1 MKYTIQAFI
10 LIVFMFSLSSCKTKK
25 EIPVVEEEKVVSPN
39 YPNRDIPVATAG
51 KAGRSERFRKPKI
64 DPEQVIAQLGLSEAQ
79 EKPFL
84 DFWEKNQAE
93 MDKLRSDSGEDR
105 MAMRDKMKAFRE
117 TSQAEIEKI
126 LTPEQ
131 YVKYKRILAE
141 DRMKSRRGN

>member
-1 MKYTIQAFI
+1 MKYIIQAFI
-10 LIVFMFSLSSCKTKK
+10 LIVFMSSCKTTK

-39 YPNRDIPVATAG
+39 LAKRDIPVATAG
-51 KAGRSERFRKPKI
+51 KTGRSERFRKPTI

-93 MDKLRSDSGEDR
+93 MDKLRSESEGDR
-105 MAMRDKMKAFRE
+105 MAMREKMKAFRE
-117 TSQAEIEKI
+117 NSKTEIEKL

-131 YVKYKRILAE
+131 FAQYKRILAE
-141 DRMKSRRGN
+141 DRMKSRRGQ